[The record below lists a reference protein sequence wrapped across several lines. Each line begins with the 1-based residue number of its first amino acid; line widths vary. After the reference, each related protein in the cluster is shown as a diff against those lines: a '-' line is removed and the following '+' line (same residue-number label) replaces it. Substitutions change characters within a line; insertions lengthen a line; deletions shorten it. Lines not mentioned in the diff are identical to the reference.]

1 MHIAPDDVWGL
12 EHQHI
17 AVLLSFIDTYL
28 SLFFLGHRRAAVATL
43 QQLRWQGDLCIIW
56 L

>member
-12 EHQHI
+12 EHQQ

-28 SLFFLGHRRAAVATL
+28 SLFFLGHRRAAVATI
-43 QQLRWQGDLCIIW
+43 QQLR
-56 L
+56 

>member
-12 EHQHI
+12 EHQQ

-28 SLFFLGHRRAAVATL
+28 SLLFGHRRAAVATL
-43 QQLRWQGDLCIIW
+43 HQLR
-56 L
+56 

>member
-17 AVLLSFIDTYL
+17 TDIAVLLSFIDTYL
-28 SLFFLGHRRAAVATL
+28 SLFFGHRRAAVATL
-43 QQLRWQGDLCIIW
+43 QQLR
-56 L
+56 